1 MTMLEIR
8 SRQGSYPVAEFPELR
23 SALQA
28 CAEPGT
34 FTLIDRRVQELYAAE
49 VADALVPE
57 RTFAIEASEDAKS
70 FDALAP
76 VFTWLVE
83 SGLKRNGHLVV
94 VGGGVLQDIGCF
106 VASVLFR
113 GVRWSLVPTTLL
125 AQADSCIGSKSSI
138 NLGRFKNQ
146 IGTFYAPHRVAL
158 APAVLRTLTHD
169 DVRSGVG
176 EMVKLHLLA
185 GEEGYRALA
194 AALAAMSGDV
204 AELAPW
210 VASSLRI
217 KQRYIEEDE
226 LDTGVRNLL
235 NYGHTFAHAFE
246 SVTHY
251 AIPHGIAVTLGVLN
265 ATLLSARRGMVPD
278 GYFERLRRELHPW
291 YAPYDRHL
299 RGMDAGELAAAIR
312 LDKKNT
318 VQGVNC
324 ILTEGAGAM
333 RKVAVG
339 LEEELLPAVAEFAE
353 RAGQPV
359 PAPQGP

>member
-1 MTMLEIR
+1 MTRLEIR
-8 SRQGSYPVAEFPELR
+8 SSERTYPVDEFPDLR
-23 SALQA
+23 SALEA

-34 FTLIDRRVQELYAAE
+34 FTLIDRRVHELYAAE
-49 VADALVPE
+49 VGDALPAGRFLTV
-57 RTFAIEASEDAKS
+57 EAGEEAKS

-76 VFTWLVE
+76 VFTWLIE
-83 SGLKRNGHLVV
+83 SGLKRSGHLVV

-158 APAVLRTLTHD
+158 VPSVLRTLTHD

-185 GEEGYRALA
+185 GEEEYGALA
-194 AALAAMSGDV
+194 AALAAVGDDPV
-204 AELAPW
+204 ALAPW
-210 VASSLRI
+210 VSSSLRI

-226 LDTGVRNLL
+226 FDTGVRNLL
-235 NYGHTFAHAFE
+235 NYGHTFAHAYE

-251 AIPHGIAVTLGVLN
+251 AIPHGIAVTLGMLS
-265 ATLLSARRGMVPD
+265 ATLLSARRGMVTD
-278 GYFERLRRELHPW
+278 DAFERLRRELHPW
-291 YAPYDRHL
+291 YAPYERYL
-299 RGMDAGELAAAIR
+299 RGLAPQALAAAIR

-318 VQGVNC
+318 AQGVQC
-324 ILTEGAGAM
+324 ILTEGPGAM
-333 RKVAVG
+333 RKVPVA
-339 LEEELLPAVAEFAE
+339 LEEEILPAVAEFAE
-353 RAGQPV
+353 RAG
-359 PAPQGP
+359 